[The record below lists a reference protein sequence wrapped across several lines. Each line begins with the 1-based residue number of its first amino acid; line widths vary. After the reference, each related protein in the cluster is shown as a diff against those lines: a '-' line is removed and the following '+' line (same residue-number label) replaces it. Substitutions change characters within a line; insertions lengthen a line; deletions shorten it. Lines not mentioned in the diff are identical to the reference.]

1 MLTQRTAVVAQV
13 VSYELG
19 VRLHCCLALKDISL
33 HYDTVVLP
41 STYYYKLR
49 LTPKLPAGQ
58 NKIRSLDILRVD
70 LRPVRL
76 FTTNMA
82 SLVDK
87 ISIDDAEKVIG
98 KGADI
103 PVKNADQVCWQCL
116 RTILYR

>member
-19 VRLHCCLALKDISL
+19 VRLHCIYLALKDSSL
-33 HYDTVVLP
+33 HYDTVMLP

-49 LTPKLPAGQ
+49 RTPKLPAGQ

-76 FTTNMA
+76 CTTNMA

-87 ISIDDAEKVIG
+87 ISIDDAENVLG
-98 KGADI
+98 KGADT
-103 PVKNADQVCWQCL
+103 PVRNADQVCWQCL
-116 RTILYR
+116 RTIL